1 MPGPVPNRESDLARP
16 RERKG
21 KDQVPVTKGLS
32 RPTRV
37 PQADSEWHPIARMLW
52 DALKKSGQADFYEQS
67 DWAYAYSL
75 CDDLSMY
82 KKSGRRSSQMAQVI
96 YSAMTNLLVTE
107 ADRRRVRIE
116 LHEPEPEEDSASVTA
131 INDARARLGLA

>member
-21 KDQVPVTKGLS
+21 KEQVPVTKGEL
-32 RPTRV
+32 RPVSIPR
-37 PQADSEWHPIARMLW
+37 ADNDWHPIARMLW
-52 DALKKSGQADFYEQS
+52 DSLKKSGQADFYQQS
-67 DWAYAYSL
+67 DWAFAYSI
-75 CDDLSMY
+75 CEDLSLY
-82 KKSGRRSSQMAQVI
+82 KKSGRRSAQLAQVI

-116 LHEPEPEEDSASVTA
+116 LHEPDAGEDLASVTA
-131 INDARARLGLA
+131 IQSARAELGVV